1 MSLPGFAG
9 RLGSSIGSRSV
20 SAHSGSR
27 AGSRITSGG
36 LSSSTVE
43 QGSSLGHWFIGKDK
57 LSPALKKRLV
67 EELNLNAAYTN
78 RSATGL
84 RFAWGRYL
92 ECTAAL
98 ARAKEMV
105 EAGNWPSD
113 IPAFTEWMVIEVFI
127 GRSTWYANYVPAF
140 GAIADEETAF
150 PEMRDWLDSPP
161 EQVLQSDTERLWG
174 IRDQLSFTMEEIKK
188 WQENGG
194 TLDKNYSPTPS
205 PEPDGSSKG
214 KGKGKVK
221 AQGKSHRKLK

>member
-1 MSLPGFAG
+1 M
-9 RLGSSIGSRSV
+9 R
-20 SAHSGSR
+20 
-27 AGSRITSGG
+27 
-36 LSSSTVE
+36 
-43 QGSSLGHWFIGKDK
+43 KC
-57 LSPALKKRLV
+57 LV
-67 EELNLNAAYTN
+67 QALNLNAAYTN
-78 RSATGL
+78 HSATGL
-84 RFAWGRYL
+84 CFAWVCYL

-113 IPAFTEWMVIEVFI
+113 IPAFAEWMVTEVFI

-161 EQVLQSDTERLWG
+161 EQVHRSDTECLWG
-174 IRDQLSFTMEEIKK
+174 IWDQVSFTMEEIKK
-188 WQENGG
+188 WQENDG

-214 KGKGKVK
+214 KERERLRLSQSLTRNLSSTFFLFSFQFKVTH
-221 AQGKSHRKLK
+221 AYSLYL

>member
-1 MSLPGFAG
+1 MAGFTG

-27 AGSRITSGG
+27 AGSRITSAGH
-36 LSSSTVE
+36 SSSTVE

-57 LSPALKKRLV
+57 LSPALKNRLV
-67 EELNLNAAYTN
+67 EELNLNANYTN

-105 EAGNWPSD
+105 AVGSWPSD

-161 EQVLQSDTERLWG
+161 DQVLRSDTEHLWG

-188 WQENGG
+188 WQDNGG

-205 PEPDGSSKG
+205 PELDGSSKG

-221 AQGKSHRKLK
+221 AQSKSHKKLK